1 MRMTQLLQ
9 TKQLPRAL
17 SNSFSYSTLSRLK
30 APNAQNATRDGAQI
44 PPCRRTRLPFPRR
57 TRHRRSDPRLR
68 GAEGRSL
75 RIASAAARC
84 SQNARERTRPRLRTA
99 ERQPGE
105 RHVGTRALWPNA
117 ARNGAPRQEP
127 PAASPWGSSA
137 ARRSAEA
144 RPHAPP
150 PPQSPAAVGRE
161 PPSPRRTPPPRLAPP
176 PPRPHWLPRAGR
188 GRGGGTRTKRDRRL
202 LGAPRADLSPSSPRA
217 RPRLQTA
224 QEGSGAAA
232 RRGDGV
238 ATAATTAPGGAEAG
252 GRSRCRQPAP
262 GARPVPRPVPLPG
275 AGTPGSPLP
284 ARSAGGA
291 PRFVPAAPLAPP
303 PVRPQRSAGP
313 PVAPRPSSRLAPP
326 EAYPAAA
333 PLPRPPLTARRAGTP
348 RRRRRP
354 CPRRFSSFCP
364 PLPIQVAA
372 APAPRAGGRGVVL
385 PAANRRQRCVRRP
398 PMGAGRPARDRRLPR
413 GVARLSARRGPA
425 VGAACALP
433 PSSRRLSQCIRAG
446 AAAASP

>member
-30 APNAQNATRDGAQI
+30 APNTQNATRDGAQI

-75 RIASAAARC
+75 RIASAAARR

-144 RPHAPP
+144 RPRAPP

-238 ATAATTAPGGAEAG
+238 ATTAPGGAEAG

-262 GARPVPRPVPLPG
+262 GARPVPRPVPRPG

-326 EAYPAAA
+326 RRTPPRRPSRGPRSPRAVPGPRAAA
-333 PLPRPPLTARRAGTP
+333 AGRARADFPLFVRRSPFRWRRLQRPA
-348 RRRRRP
+348 
-354 CPRRFSSFCP
+354 
-364 PLPIQVAA
+364 
-372 APAPRAGGRGVVL
+372 RAGGASFSRQPIGGKGV
-385 PAANRRQRCVRRP
+385 
-398 PMGAGRPARDRRLPR
+398 
-413 GVARLSARRGPA
+413 
-425 VGAACALP
+425 
-433 PSSRRLSQCIRAG
+433 
-446 AAAASP
+446 

>member
-1 MRMTQLLQ
+1 MTQLLE

-275 AGTPGSPLP
+275 AGTPGSPLAVPGAPPASYPPLPSRHRPSGRSALPVPPWRRAPPPGSPPPRRTPPRRPSRGPRSPRAVPGPRAAAAGRARADFPLFVRRSPFRWRRLQRP
-284 ARSAGGA
+284 ARAGGA
-291 PRFVPAAPLAPP
+291 SF
-303 PVRPQRSAGP
+303 
-313 PVAPRPSSRLAPP
+313 SRQ
-326 EAYPAAA
+326 
-333 PLPRPPLTARRAGTP
+333 
-348 RRRRRP
+348 
-354 CPRRFSSFCP
+354 
-364 PLPIQVAA
+364 PI
-372 APAPRAGGRGVVL
+372 GGKGV
-385 PAANRRQRCVRRP
+385 
-398 PMGAGRPARDRRLPR
+398 
-413 GVARLSARRGPA
+413 
-425 VGAACALP
+425 
-433 PSSRRLSQCIRAG
+433 
-446 AAAASP
+446 

>member
-326 EAYPAAA
+326 
-333 PLPRPPLTARRAGTP
+333 RGVP
-348 RRRRRP
+348 RRGA
-354 CPRRFSSFCP
+354 P
-364 PLPIQVAA
+364 PA
-372 APAPRAGGRGVVL
+372 APAHRAPCRDPAPPPPAVPAPIFLFLSAAPHSGGGGSSAPRGRAGRRSPGSQSAAKVCEAAANGRGAPRA
-385 PAANRRQRCVRRP
+385 
-398 PMGAGRPARDRRLPR
+398 
-413 GVARLSARRGPA
+413 
-425 VGAACALP
+425 
-433 PSSRRLSQCIRAG
+433 
-446 AAAASP
+446 